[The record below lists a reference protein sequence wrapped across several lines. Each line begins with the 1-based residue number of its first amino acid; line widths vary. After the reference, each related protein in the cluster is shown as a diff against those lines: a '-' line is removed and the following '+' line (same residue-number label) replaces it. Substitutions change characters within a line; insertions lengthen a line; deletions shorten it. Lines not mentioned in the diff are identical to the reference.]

1 MTTTTGIYPGSFD
14 PPTVAH
20 LAVAEAALA
29 EGLGRLDLVLSRD
42 ALGKP
47 GVDERELVA
56 REARLRRAAA
66 GDPRLRVRLRSE
78 QLIAD
83 LAVGYDA
90 VVVGAD
96 KWRQIMD
103 PVWYGGIV
111 ERDRALARLPLVL
124 IAPRGDDELVD
135 LRSSTSGFGSEGP
148 RIRVLELDARYRS
161 VSSTAVRE
169 GRGGGWAVP

>member
-56 REARLRRAAA
+56 REERLRRAIAH
-66 GDPRLRVRLRSE
+66 DSRLRAGVRSE
-78 QLIAD
+78 RLIAD
-83 LAVGYDA
+83 LAAGYDA
-90 VVVGAD
+90 VIVGAD
-96 KWRQIMD
+96 KWRQIVD
-103 PVWYGGIV
+103 PVWYGGV
-111 ERDRALARLPLVL
+111 RERDRALARLPLVL
-124 IAPRGDDELVD
+124 IAPRGDDD
-135 LRSSTSGFGSEGP
+135 LADLDRPSLGV
-148 RIRVLELDARYRS
+148 RVRVLEMDTRFRS